1 MKNFLITLL
10 FSLTVSSATANNRY
24 TNFDG
29 QGVWTENSSSPAIE
43 VTLKGSALYAKLAD
57 QKLPAIRL
65 KTINSRLL
73 NEYTEQYIKMQDY
86 SGDGY
91 TDIAVLKSVGFAG
104 ENRCYSVF
112 EYLPSFY
119 SFRSRSSKTICY

>member
-1 MKNFLITLL
+1 MKSFLITLL
-10 FSLTVSSATANNRY
+10 FGLTVSSATANNRY

-104 ENRCYSVF
+104 ANRCYSVF